1 MSTPG
6 APGFAR
12 PNTTLVWLSLAL
24 VAVLALTCA
33 SGHRPLAPQAA
44 SSTSPLAAGVPKPTE
59 EASPPPGQQPISVSK
74 LALRAANGPLEH
86 SESGSALVALP
97 HFFQALRELETKRR
111 NRPVRL
117 AWLGD
122 SHTAADFWTDEVRA
136 QLQARFGN
144 AGPGFFHLGLK
155 AYRHSSLRFEQT
167 GSWSREPSPPSLRSR
182 SGDGVFGLGGIRT
195 FAHSAGARFEVSPEP
210 NLMLES
216 ANWRVRLR
224 LAPTDAVELEAG
236 EERYILRG
244 TPRDEVQEQV
254 LAGRPSV
261 SLKVRVVN
269 GTPRF
274 LGGALEASAPG
285 VILDTLG
292 VDGARVETALAWE
305 EAAWKRELVERE
317 PSLLVLA
324 YGTNEV
330 FDNLA
335 PRAYAEQ
342 YARLVQRAR
351 AASPALDCL
360 IIGLPDALTPEGQPH
375 PRVPEI
381 GKVQEE
387 AAERLGCAF
396 FDARAAMQ
404 REGGFLGWL
413 AANPKLA
420 KTDGIHLTISGYHL
434 LGARTAEALLAGYEQ
449 FLNARE
455 AR

>member
-1 MSTPG
+1 MSTPH
-6 APGFAR
+6 APGSAHT
-12 PNTTLVWLSLAL
+12 NAALVWLSLAL
-24 VAVLALTCA
+24 VAALALTCA
-33 SGHRPLAPQAA
+33 SGQRPLAPREA
-44 SSTSPLAAGVPKPTE
+44 SSASPHAAAVPKQIE
-59 EASPPPGQQPISVSK
+59 EASTPRGQQPVSVSE
-74 LALRAANGPLEH
+74 LAQRAANGPLEH

-97 HFFQALRELETKRR
+97 RFFQALRELETKRR

-144 AGPGFFHLGLK
+144 AGPGFFHVGLK
-155 AYRHSSLRFEQT
+155 TYRHGGVRFEQT

-182 SGDGVFGLGGIRT
+182 SGDGMFGLGGIRT

-210 NLMLES
+210 NPTLGS
-216 ANWRVRLR
+216 AKWSVRVR

-254 LAGRPSV
+254 LAHTPSV
-261 SLKVRVVN
+261 SLKIRVLN

-274 LGGALEASAPG
+274 LGGTLEASVPG

-292 VDGARVETALAWE
+292 VDGARVETALAWD

-351 AASPALDCL
+351 AASPGLDCL

-387 AAERLGCAF
+387 AAKRLGCAF

-413 AANPKLA
+413 AASPKLA
-420 KTDGIHLTISGYHL
+420 KADGIHLTISGYHL

-449 FLNARE
+449 FLNALE
-455 AR
+455 AH